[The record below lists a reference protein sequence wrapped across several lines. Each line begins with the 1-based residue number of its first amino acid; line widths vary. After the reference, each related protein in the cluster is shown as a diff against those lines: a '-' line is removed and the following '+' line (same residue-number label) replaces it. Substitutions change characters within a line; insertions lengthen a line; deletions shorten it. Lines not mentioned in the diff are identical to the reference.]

1 MLQLER
7 ELKARGLTQAKLAR
21 KADVN
26 ESSMSR
32 IVRGVEPAY
41 SGRGQRIAD
50 ALGWEGDWSAL
61 FEEVEADEDT
71 TKTITLEDVEAV
83 YKKLMEAP
91 CGNSWSEVD
100 GYSFSTDMGYAEDG
114 YQIYHKFLLQLFGKD
129 FTPACEVSHKENQ

>member
-1 MLQLER
+1 MLRLEI

-50 ALGWEGDWSAL
+50 ALGWEGDPAEL
-61 FEEVEADEDT
+61 FEEVSISD
-71 TKTITLEDVEAV
+71 
-83 YKKLMEAP
+83 
-91 CGNSWSEVD
+91 
-100 GYSFSTDMGYAEDG
+100 
-114 YQIYHKFLLQLFGKD
+114 
-129 FTPACEVSHKENQ
+129 